1 MANTRQL
8 NDLVLIL
15 RDINRAAPS
24 LIYGPEKWLRNK
36 DERRFQQ
43 SSKVQTK
50 LISSTKLG
58 QKVQNIKLPYLWISN
73 QINKRKKKK
82 SHPIITCREKNNLTL
97 TLMLKQNWSH
107 VKNYFRMFVVMIVQH
122 WRQKCISW
130 NIESGVLLIIMLD
143 DKWKCLYSIK
153 SAIISLNFT
162 RRKTAEAGWRNKK
175 A

>member
-1 MANTRQL
+1 
-8 NDLVLIL
+8 
-15 RDINRAAPS
+15 
-24 LIYGPEKWLRNK
+24 
-36 DERRFQQ
+36 
-43 SSKVQTK
+43 
-50 LISSTKLG
+50 
-58 QKVQNIKLPYLWISN
+58 
-73 QINKRKKKK
+73 
-82 SHPIITCREKNNLTL
+82 
-97 TLMLKQNWSH
+97 MLKQNWSH